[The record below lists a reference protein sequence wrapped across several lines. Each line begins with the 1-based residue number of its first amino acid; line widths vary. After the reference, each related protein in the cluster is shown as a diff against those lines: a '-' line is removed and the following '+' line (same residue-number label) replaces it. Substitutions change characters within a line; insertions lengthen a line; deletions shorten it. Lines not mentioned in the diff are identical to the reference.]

1 MWGVPERRRK
11 GSGEKQDDLGLLAVG
26 AASAT
31 LMVMP
36 SVAVVC
42 SLDSLHSGSYSKVT
56 KTCTSIN
63 GRQGKLTPESWS
75 LLKPEFGL
83 HRQKTV
89 PQTDVFVR

>member
-1 MWGVPERRRK
+1 M
-11 GSGEKQDDLGLLAVG
+11 G

-31 LMVMP
+31 LMVMA
-36 SVAVVC
+36 SVAIAC
-42 SLDSLHSGSYSKVT
+42 YLDILYSGSHSKVT

-63 GRQGKLTPESWS
+63 GRQAKLTPESWS

-89 PQTDVFVR
+89 PQADVFVR